1 MIGIQWAPEMPENGR
16 LAQSKAARM
25 EGVAR
30 VCDPL
35 SSCNQTLHISLF
47 FDGTNNNDD
56 ETNSW
61 RDSLS
66 QTHTNV
72 ARLFKAARDENDGGI
87 FKFYIP
93 GVGTPLP
100 DLREMT
106 YSTKGKALAEGFDQ
120 RCVLGFTRV
129 LNAVYYAIRRDPD
142 RRLIPLADVK
152 RLCDAG
158 AKGQMQQL
166 LERVNWLEVAH
177 KQAFDEGRHNRVIRQ
192 IYINVIGFSRGAAGA
207 RAFANKLMN
216 EWAPDGKLGKAS
228 GRYALPYQVNFMG
241 LFDTVASVGLPDSA
255 RAALDIDRLN
265 GHFDFASDGALNV
278 PDKVSYC
285 YHAFSIHEQRMSFPL
300 DAIRNGKAYPYD
312 DPNSS
317 DPPGV
322 RCEVA
327 YPGVHSDVGGGYAPG
342 DQGKARN
349 GDSSKLSQI
358 PLHDMYI
365 AALKRGVPLLTID
378 KLATRPQAAAAF
390 NEDFALHPATI
401 AAFNAW
407 RRTVR
412 EIGSVED
419 ATQFGLSQLLAWR
432 TLRARI
438 GTGDYVTSQPFFRA
452 AKEDALTPRKATL
465 AVDEAQ
471 KNDPQTQAL
480 EARLAELAQARADL
494 HRTNRYPTSELSD
507 WGTLDREKHETERAL
522 ARRKEALCGLVAH
535 PDNPQPARVGEGPR
549 EVVTNDQTDLREGA
563 EEMRLLLGY
572 LHPEQREL
580 WQVRETERSLP
591 GNAYPA
597 QAAPL
602 LWVKREQ
609 PGADSPRVELAAAG
623 FAFHSARSTL
633 AQAYAPGDD
642 VLAAPLP
649 KVVPFLKEHTPSEA
663 LAKLD
668 RAAVALFDDYVHDSR
683 CWFRVPYFHE
693 YAPGGYGWPRV
704 VFAGGDERARYL
716 ALAPILKQLEDGA
729 RPQSAFA

>member
-1 MIGIQWAPEMPENGR
+1 MTGIQWAPEMPENGR

-35 SSCNQTLHISLF
+35 STCNQTLHISLF

-56 ETNSW
+56 ETNPW

-72 ARLFKAARDENDGGI
+72 ARLFNAGLHVPVDGI
-87 FKFYIP
+87 FKFYIA
-93 GVGTPLP
+93 GVGTPFPKIGEL
-100 DLREMT
+100 T
-106 YSTKGKALAEGFDQ
+106 YSTKGKALAKGFDQ
-120 RCVLGFTRV
+120 RCVWGFTRI

-142 RRLIPLADVK
+142 RLLVPDADVK
-152 RLCDAG
+152 RLCAQG
-158 AKGQMQQL
+158 ANGKMQEL
-166 LERVNWLEVAH
+166 LKLADGLEVAH
-177 KQAFDEGRHNRVIRQ
+177 KDAFEDGRHNRVIRQ
-192 IYINVIGFSRGAAGA
+192 IYINVFGFSRGAAGA
-207 RAFANKLMN
+207 RAFANKLTN
-216 EWAPDGKLGKAS
+216 EWAPGGKLGKAS

-241 LFDTVASVGLPDSA
+241 LFDTVASVGWPDSA

-265 GHFDFASDGALNV
+265 GHFDFAGDGALNV
-278 PDKVSYC
+278 PDKVRYC

-365 AALKRGVPLLTID
+365 IALKRGVPLYTEKDISKNTDL
-378 KLATRPQAAAAF
+378 LR
-390 NEDFALHPATI
+390 DFTVDPSTI
-401 AAFNAW
+401 AAFNSW
-407 RRTVR
+407 RRTVC

-419 ATQFGLSQLLAWR
+419 ATRFGLAQLLAWR

-438 GTGDYVTSQPFFRA
+438 GTGDYITSQPFYRA
-452 AKEDALTPRKATL
+452 AKEDALTPRKVTL
-465 AVDEAQ
+465 AVEKAEET
-471 KNDPQTQAL
+471 DPQTQVL
-480 EARLAELAQARADL
+480 KARLAQLDQARAERG
-494 HRTNRYPTSELSD
+494 RTNRYPMTEVIDLQP
-507 WGTLDREKHETERAL
+507 LDQDRSETEEAL
-522 ARRKEALCGLVAH
+522 ARRKEALCGLMAH
-535 PDNPQPARVGEGPR
+535 PDDPKPARAGEGPN
-549 EVVTNDQTDLREGA
+549 EVGTNDQTDMREGA

-580 WQVRETERSLP
+580 WQVRETERP
-591 GNAYPA
+591 QAGNAYPT
-597 QAAPL
+597 QAPPQL
-602 LWVKREQ
+602 SVKHEQ
-609 PGADSPRVELAAAG
+609 PKADSPRVTLVEG
-623 FAFHSARSTL
+623 GIAFHSTRTTL
-633 AQAYAPGDD
+633 VQKYDPVDD
-642 VLAAPLP
+642 VLAVPLP
-649 KVVPFLKEHTPSEA
+649 KVVRFLKEHTSAEA
-663 LAKLD
+663 VAKLD
-668 RAAVALFDDYVHDSR
+668 RAAIALFDDYVHDSR